1 MSGPEKTKH
10 FLGSMQ
16 GTPGRWDIWRAWFMK
31 AARGELART
40 KVGSNSGDKM
50 EMFLY
55 WIIILIFNAMK
66 FKR

>member
-1 MSGPEKTKH
+1 MARRN
-10 FLGSMQ
+10 SMPFWRGRN
-16 GTPGRWDIWRAWFMK
+16 GTPGRLNIKPMWFMN

-40 KVGSNSGDKM
+40 KVDNNSGDKM

-55 WIIILIFNAMK
+55 WIIILIFKAMK